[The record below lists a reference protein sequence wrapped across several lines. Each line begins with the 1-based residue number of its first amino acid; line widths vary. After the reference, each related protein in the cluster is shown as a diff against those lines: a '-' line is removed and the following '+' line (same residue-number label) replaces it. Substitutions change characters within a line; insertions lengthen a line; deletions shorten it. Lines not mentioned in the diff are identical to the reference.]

1 MTDHHVIH
9 IFYILLPLT
18 SKASSGFHPIFTIDS
33 MQKMSIG
40 LKAKY
45 FLLEVKRVSYSL
57 ASYFLKL
64 GIWLWIECVCLC
76 ILNISL
82 LLLTCFCS
90 WVLQLI
96 AQVLNVLMVSLCK
109 PVMHK
114 LKILVG
120 GKLEYYKSIGG
131 TGKRGRESNFE
142 ISVGGCKKGWTRF
155 FDSNLVGQKSWR
167 KPWSHMYER
176 LSLGLFMI
184 SLNEF
189 FQILIYAFSIAESCN
204 PQYWKP
210 SINWPLR
217 IVLFLLYSYHSGCR
231 L

>member
-1 MTDHHVIH
+1 MIDHHVIH
-9 IFYILLPLT
+9 IFYIFLLPLT

-33 MQKMSIG
+33 MQKMSIR

-45 FLLEVKRVSYSL
+45 FLLEVKRVCYSL
-57 ASYFLKL
+57 ASYFLNL

-76 ILNISL
+76 IWNISL

-120 GKLEYYKSIGG
+120 GKLEYCKSIGG
-131 TGKRGRESNFE
+131 TTKRGRESNFE
-142 ISVGGCKKGWTRF
+142 ISVGGSKKGWTRF
-155 FDSNLVGQKSWR
+155 FEHEFSGAKILEEAMESVGDQKIVGLFVI
-167 KPWSHMYER
+167 HMYER
-176 LSLGLFMI
+176 LS
-184 SLNEF
+184 
-189 FQILIYAFSIAESCN
+189 
-204 PQYWKP
+204 
-210 SINWPLR
+210 
-217 IVLFLLYSYHSGCR
+217 VT
-231 L
+231 